1 MERTTRMLCCLAE
14 RGVGFPLSEDKEL
27 ELLKHRRMLELMKRL
42 QKEKAKAEKKEERD
56 PKKILSKI
64 LRGRAWEVLRAAEIQ
79 YPEATRRVEEGLAQ
93 LVSQGKLKGPIQGV
107 QLLRL
112 FRSLGMNVKLETR
125 IRILENGK
133 LKTIEERL
141 KGE

>member
-1 MERTTRMLCCLAE
+1 ME
-14 RGVGFPLSEDKEL
+14 EDKEL

-42 QKEKAKAEKKEERD
+42 QKEKAEEERKEEKD

-64 LRGRAWEVLRAAEIQ
+64 LMGRAWEVLSAAEAQ
-79 YPEATRRVEEGLAQ
+79 YPEAARRVEEGLAQ
-93 LVSQGKLKGPIQGV
+93 LVLQGRLKGPIQGA

-112 FRSLGMNVKLETR
+112 FRSLGMNVRLETR
-125 IRILENGK
+125 IRILEKGK
-133 LKTIEERL
+133 LKTIKERL